1 MNFQTDT
8 DSRWDEIDQEKILAV
23 ISRYREPLKKI
34 AGMNSQTSSD
44 VADEEYP
51 EHQQSINSVCSVE

>member
-34 AGMNSQTSSD
+34 AGMDSQTSSD
-44 VADEEYP
+44 VADEEYRLF
-51 EHQQSINSVCSVE
+51 SARKLTG